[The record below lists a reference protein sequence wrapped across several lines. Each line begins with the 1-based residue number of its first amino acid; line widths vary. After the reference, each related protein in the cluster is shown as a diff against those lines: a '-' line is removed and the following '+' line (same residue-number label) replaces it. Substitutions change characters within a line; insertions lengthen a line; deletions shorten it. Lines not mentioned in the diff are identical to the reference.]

1 MIFKFDLLTLLSIS
15 NMIWN
20 AICVD
25 KAQLESVQCGDC
37 KKTQSG
43 CPRVESPG
51 IYCENI
57 ADQEKIRPKE
67 KHSNRAADNGLF
79 SACVPDNYEQ
89 IGEIWDWCCFWN
101 AEIGCQQLRGRF
113 YNQNSSWN
121 EDETCDLCLQSCDC
135 HSKDHVSRN
144 RLSRVLVLCL
154 TIIRIY

>member
-1 MIFKFDLLTLLSIS
+1 MIIKFDLLTLLSIS

-20 AICVD
+20 AIC
-25 KAQLESVQCGDC
+25 
-37 KKTQSG
+37 
-43 CPRVESPG
+43 
-51 IYCENI
+51 
-57 ADQEKIRPKE
+57 
-67 KHSNRAADNGLF
+67 
-79 SACVPDNYEQ
+79 
-89 IGEIWDWCCFWN
+89 GEIWDWCCFWN

-113 YNQNSSWN
+113 YHQNSSWN